1 MQLSDIRN
9 NEKFKRMGPDE
20 QEEILDLYQ
29 QSVQD
34 EAFAP
39 GQLDMARYVQAQ
51 DEVRAAKAEL
61 NLQPDPRSTF
71 QRMKD
76 EFVNGMSSS
85 MQAAK
90 ALRAVNGLDTPEEAA
105 AALAEQDREILA
117 QPKARSMLKYQ
128 KAGGSGWVAPILNIF
143 SNPEAAALIA
153 AQGLGS
159 SVPGMALG
167 AAGSIGTRA
176 AGGGKEAVLLSTM
189 AGVGAGSAFVEGGS
203 KILEDLREQVGDLQ
217 DTEAVAAILRDPA
230 KVQEMKNRA
239 LARGVTVGAFDAASV
254 ALPSSMLFKTAK
266 GLKGL
271 AARGVGDAALQGMLG
286 AAGEVA
292 GSAVIGEESNPADA
306 WAEFIGEMVP
316 GMVELGLG
324 GARTLIPQ
332 TEQAA
337 QEKSKNNALFPSQT
351 SAPTIQANKQK
362 AQFGAPRVAPGAL
375 AKEAQKAANA
385 SVPELRPTNSSEVN
399 DVLNG
404 PEVVDVETLEGV
416 GTPTGSSPEE
426 KMPKPKNKSAFT
438 YLGSGF
444 GPLAGVA
451 ESLADQHGLNRGG
464 WKVRSKN
471 PSLAESE
478 SDLLSSF
485 DTTEN
490 PDEADSNNI
499 KDSDFVV
506 VIGNPDTYK
515 NDIGQSRS
523 RNIATDA
530 EKTFIAGRSANV
542 LIPRVAR
549 FLKDN
554 PNASK
559 FTIIEPQNTA
569 RFTRGKDKEA
579 LIKDAQNI
587 ARELFQELGSVPND
601 PEARSEYLDYII
613 EGRSKASG
621 TDFAVSAS
629 PEKIIEGSIN
639 PLRYTTRAASV
650 EALKSQFDPAVD
662 PRAND
667 RVLVFGTDVNGNHNG
682 VYGKIAKEL
691 GAEVGKT
698 GLNGRTYGLPVYEKG
713 FKGPSAENNRQGAN
727 ESFNPREARVQ
738 LERFLQFAKTNPG
751 KEYWLMFGSGQ
762 GAGRVSTFTETRE
775 REIFAGQKIPA
786 NVRLLSSTAAN
797 IFPYAT
803 APKKRIGKTSRG
815 TAAQLE
821 EVRARAEKTGQQNGL
836 QGADL
841 QSFVQKELQKI
852 PSGGKKSTRSASVPN
867 MDRVLGEAQALDPN
881 DPDKNLSLS
890 ARIRNQGENILE
902 GIILSERQARELLQA
917 RTSELIER
925 RRKIVGSQKDV
936 QGRKIYNP
944 KDAPGGITKLTPFPF
959 TAFAY
964 SKKDN
969 TYIVKVKNIRV
980 IGEEVEG
987 IEAVGVEEASQ
998 TAQTNPQVIELN
1010 RSKGKQYLVEL
1021 EAFYQPDA
1029 AYRKSFWGTYER
1041 ETEVVTQAK
1050 ANGNVG
1056 ILDPDDILTRSDAA
1070 KPIGAQAETWW
1081 EQPKLPMP
1089 STATTPA
1096 TKKERGGK
1104 KAVEAKPV
1112 RGFVDLQVQPEPSIT
1127 DLDNKLT
1134 ALFSELEQ
1142 LQARE
1147 AQEFGDLS
1155 KDGGRNAPKKK
1166 GAVNTAERKKL
1177 SDRIREITLQYGE
1190 LQNKIRAQRIAWL
1203 ESGVSRIA
1211 EAISNNPDMGIVIK
1225 NSPEWIKA
1233 SVQELNA
1240 VLNSLVN
1247 PLDGSLRI
1255 YGVRTDYMNEMNGL
1269 GRQDS
1274 DWVGMA
1280 PTAEMAE
1287 AKKSQARSSYMNQI
1301 YSVDPRASSD
1311 PKKTFLPPPPLDI
1324 AKYAQEVILDNEE
1337 RRMGRTATPA
1347 LRPLTPDQINTLQEA
1362 IYAVNSVKPG
1372 AKITRDAQYLVKSA
1386 LEIVKGY
1393 AEDQNI
1399 LAKMYLAVREQNP
1412 WTLNFPGTYMQ
1423 MLAKA
1428 IARDPRAGNL
1438 ANLDIFLPF
1447 TDSPTLTNE
1456 NQPTKVPMRY
1466 SVPKEGLRP
1475 DLQDK
1480 YPNGTTTLQLIQD
1493 GRRKGTTRR
1502 AFARVGDVI
1511 SFENDT
1517 TKYIVTSVVTPD
1529 LRTPGGRAAWESKEG
1544 WSLKFIDQDPKL
1556 RSQVYSPQSVQTTF
1570 EVYETEDSRPGGDGA
1585 RAGLRPD
1592 KVQLFKAGEV
1602 IGEEA
1607 PAGAIFTPSSAIE
1620 IQEFP
1625 GVVFKENMLYLMD
1638 KARNVMRV
1646 LPFSFRNKFIANAKG
1661 TNVVT
1666 DTDVMLPTTSIN
1678 VYEGPEMEAQR
1689 KLTPEDLNDLTW
1701 ADANNLLGKF
1711 PGKDWRSKFA
1721 FDVAQKLG
1729 VSLPRRKEKPELNK
1743 PSHGT
1748 PVVITDPETIK
1759 FVRAYPGF
1767 FTGVEA
1773 SGGALIITEI
1783 TTKFGIFT
1791 SEPHGVAGLPRD
1803 FTTLF
1808 YRLLHPFFTTQENE
1822 FNSDVEF
1829 GAKEETNFAQKAF
1842 YTQKSDDMGSAA
1854 NIAGGNVSTIG
1865 DTIPSYTDKPSANKQ
1880 LAMGE
1885 KSYGQ
1890 GLEDEQIPE
1899 LESQKGAG
1907 EVSRGMGGYE
1917 YSQTLEQA
1925 EGANAV
1931 KSARLHMLISP
1942 EKTAIIKAADP
1953 EGKYVRMLVLPKISY
1968 ISRYGNPSDI
1978 TSRDGFAIV
1987 TGITDPM
1994 TNEYLGDKAPLK
2006 GREESEIKAEAE
2018 RLESAAVVAR
2028 DMDKLGQYIYLPENV
2043 TIQDMVLAHQNLLN
2057 QFIGA
2062 KEGFVVDFTKET
2074 LESNNVIRVL
2084 RNVISFD
2091 KTSDGVFV
2099 SGVYNHRTNE
2109 WIGQLPYGAKRMT
2122 VEEISALS
2130 REQAAELGNKINT
2143 WLREDRGADVDTLS
2157 LDDVSFSDDDI
2168 KNRTLLLQTIAQ
2180 SYLDGFGKTRESIEK
2195 SLVETMAANTRRDM
2209 NSLFLEDVD
2218 ARLQRAIDEGAF
2230 DPEELALLPRIIQD
2244 AVNVFKSGMVYTP
2257 IDEQDLSKGWS
2268 YGVGVNR
2275 NAAGRS
2281 GRPLEHLLTRA
2292 KQSGLSETEVRSLV
2306 DNLSVTTPE
2315 TSKDSEMLR
2324 RVFIDALIRSKRSP
2338 EVVET
2343 NNEELN
2349 VEEARGNRDA
2359 EYNRRRLSA
2368 LFGKIFEQY
2377 DSMTQEPFGGSFLD
2391 ESRPTN
2397 TLYGF
2402 VSSLSVEG
2410 YAGVLGLARRV
2421 SLIADSMK
2429 LREKSFVSLEGR
2441 TEEVKEGRPVED
2453 IFEASL
2459 TPEDMGSDYDAQ
2471 IGLDNE
2477 GYFTE
2482 LDKYETLPTKNKRRT
2497 KFEAFIN
2504 KMAAYRN
2511 TLPFISRAVHDII
2524 MREGFGFTSGYRPSM
2539 YNGKSNAQL
2548 DILFPTIKIKSGS
2561 QVGDKGK
2568 GKGFL
2573 SGTLLNKVFGS
2584 LPGIPS
2590 SFIQEPVLRQIAQD
2604 RYEGIL
2610 KELERNNMQEF
2621 SDAQKVKDVLELYA
2635 QEAQAEL
2642 DKDSEIR
2649 AAVKAAGADIEKG
2662 TDPKTELNK
2671 IAADVARKGS
2681 LSKAML
2687 AILEKSPLESLNDAA
2702 TRITNLL
2709 HRIYRLNNVTREQM
2723 IEQLLDPVG
2732 KFDRTL
2738 APEELI
2744 NPENDRTRVKDLL
2757 FNILLPA
2764 FESRAPFN
2772 SAAALSEMR
2781 KINDPYIKQADRSRM
2796 KKVQADVAG
2805 AAKYATESGFAD
2817 AGVSFDS
2824 NLLNLE
2830 DPRQQK
2836 AMEYLRFIARRR
2848 GLKNVN
2854 FVSNT
2859 KEKYPVFT
2867 VRGSD
2872 NATDPVNSTIFVNP
2886 ELLADKL
2893 FQQKDIKFLDGDA
2906 RNTYND
2912 LTAALMD
2919 QLITHE
2925 VAHLSYFEQLRNE
2938 YRARFPNGGV
2948 SWVSYYNTRV
2958 REAADFLRSEDNG
2971 LMVKLPGKKAV
2982 SVEKAL
2988 GELYPETK
2996 ESDEVLVA
3004 EFFRILLELDKSQ
3017 GAKVFT
3023 ESLELVR
3030 SLQVQDRVSNLI
3042 QGQSRQQVRN
3052 LDTFSRA
3059 RRRSFLGWLRTV
3071 LDSVF
3076 NLFKSLKNSSDP
3088 RARSLYETY
3097 YKINTVYDRFYSDY
3111 VAPPSYNEPSSQA
3124 PGLNSLGEAI
3134 DQARPIGAQP
3144 LSAAAR
3150 AAELYPDGVPTYQEE
3165 SQKADLSYLANEGA
3179 IEAVENVL
3187 NELSPEKI
3195 SMWLTQVGL
3204 DSDKPQ
3210 DVDIGGQPYK
3220 LNQRQIV
3227 ILASYAIR
3235 RFNEK
3240 GQVKKASELLT
3251 FIAQLGKN
3259 MGQTISIGYKLLKE
3273 FLMYTPAGVVNE
3285 YITRLAE
3292 TRRGVKDKVAT
3303 QNEEIRKEV
3312 RALQDEA
3319 LGLTLKDKGVQSL
3332 IEQINRL
3339 YSQALRENNADDI
3352 VTIIRNHYEQF
3363 SGEDLVKVL
3372 SRLLPDYE
3380 NAPLRFAELAEMV
3393 KTNMQTQLGKALS
3406 LRGRTLGRKI
3416 VNRAGMTI
3424 PELRSERIEQLLSEM
3439 HEVVKPPISRSG
3451 NTLENAIAGDAR
3463 KILELAALGAI
3474 NEDVVLSSIDSL
3486 GKFPS
3491 FDVNTAETL
3500 RRMMEE
3506 AAELP
3511 EGFQRDR
3518 KFQEALRVLHGATK
3532 SDALPLISAYW
3543 YMSMLSGIATFWMN
3557 FISTANKAIADI
3569 ATYSLAAASARGN
3582 PLLAA
3587 KYMALGYKTFLAS
3600 MHTIALAE
3608 AKGILLHGDIN
3619 TRTNGKYVDEASI
3632 NALESMETDTLLK
3645 KVLSKGKYIFR
3656 IMSASDAL
3664 FGRSALEGFAAIQAQ
3679 IQAIENVENGISTL
3693 SLEEE
3698 AARLLNQTDNFVA
3711 YATNRAINDEGLKP
3725 GTAEFTKRV
3734 YELRDQAILKDPER
3748 ATIMRRAEDLSLYAT
3763 YSNEPYGILGNIA
3776 KGIGTFSQQH
3786 PILGPLFVPFTK
3798 IVSNVTNE
3806 SINYTPIGAY
3816 RAFQA
3821 WGKAGTNKTSG
3832 LAKSVEQLEQIKL
3845 IEQGYLYAIQAV
3857 LGTAGMLVLAGL
3869 SNMLKDKDDDGQD
3882 DGFNITGGG
3891 PSDPAAR
3898 KQAREAGYV
3907 PYSFSFGGNSV
3918 KVSYLSTPLAIP
3930 LAIVGTWFDTS
3941 NYPRGREKDLSEKL
3955 TSAALATVQVP
3966 FNQSFLQGLSNLFKM
3981 LDGTS
3986 EGQDVSALQN
3996 FFSGAVGN
4004 VVPNIIKQADQIFE
4018 PIPQQQTSFVG
4029 KWLFNKVPILKSMT
4043 GKPQLNVLGEVVNA
4057 PAGVE
4062 RLLFLQRFINT
4073 SEADPLFKLL
4083 SAKKAFIPDA
4093 RRGQTVQNYP
4103 LNDEQFYR
4111 FRELRGRVIAQV
4123 VRSPSFFSMA
4133 KRMSTEQLDDYLT
4146 KLGQKATA
4154 TAKAQLTPELIR
4166 QGVKL

>member
-1 MQLSDIRN
+1 MQLSEIRQ
-9 NEKFKRMGPDE
+9 NEKFKGMGPDE

-105 AALAEQDREILA
+105 AALAEQDRELLA

-167 AAGSIGTRA
+167 AAGSLSARA
-176 AGGGKEAVLLSTM
+176 AGGGKEAILLSTM

-203 KILEDLREQVGDLQ
+203 RILEDLREQAGDLQ

-230 KVQEMKNRA
+230 KLQEMKNRA

-254 ALPSSMLFKTAK
+254 ALPTSMLFKTAK

-271 AARGVGDAALQGMLG
+271 AVRGIGDASLQGMLG

-362 AQFGAPRVAPGAL
+362 AQFGAPGVAPGAL

-385 SVPELRPTNSSEVN
+385 SAPELRPTNSSEVN

-404 PEVVDVETLEGV
+404 PDIVEDASLEEVEGPQSLAPAGQETE
-416 GTPTGSSPEE
+416 
-426 KMPKPKNKSAFT
+426 KPKKKGAFT

-444 GPLAGVA
+444 GPFAGVA
-451 ESLADQHGLNRGG
+451 ESLADQNGVNRGG

-485 DTTEN
+485 DTTED

-499 KDSDFVV
+499 NASDFVV

-515 NDIGQSRS
+515 NDIGQSRN

-530 EKTFIAGRSANV
+530 SKTFIAGRSANV

-579 LIKDAQNI
+579 LVKDSQNI

-601 PEARSEYLDYII
+601 PEARAEYLDYII

-650 EALKSQFDPAVD
+650 EALKSQFDPTVD

-682 VYGKIAKEL
+682 VYGKIAKGL

-786 NVRLLSSTAAN
+786 NVKLLSSTAAN

-803 APKKRIGKTSRG
+803 APKKRLGKTSRG

-836 QGADL
+836 EGADL

-852 PSGGKKSTRSASVPN
+852 PPGGKRSTRSASIPN

-881 DPDKNLSLS
+881 DPDKNLGLS

-902 GIILSERQARELLQA
+902 GIILGERQARELLSA
-917 RTSELIER
+917 RTSEEIER
-925 RRKIVGSQKDV
+925 RRKIVGTQNDV

-969 TYIVKVKNIRV
+969 TYIVKIKNIRV

-1056 ILDPDDILTRSDAA
+1056 IFDPDDILTRSDVA

-1089 STATTPA
+1089 STATTSA

-1104 KAVEAKPV
+1104 KAAEAKPV

-1211 EAISNNPDMGIVIK
+1211 EAISKNPDMGIVIK

-1280 PTAEMAE
+1280 PTAEMTE
-1287 AKKSQARSSYMNQI
+1287 AKKSQARSSFMNQI

-1337 RRMGRTATPA
+1337 RRMGRTATSA

-1362 IYAVNSVKPG
+1362 IYAVNSLKPEV
-1372 AKITRDAQYLVKSA
+1372 KITRDAQYLVKSA

-1438 ANLDIFLPF
+1438 ANLDIFLPGVG
-1447 TDSPTLTNE
+1447 SL
-1456 NQPTKVPMRY
+1456 
-1466 SVPKEGLRP
+1466 SVAP
-1475 DLQDK
+1475 D
-1480 YPNGTTTLQLIQD
+1480 N
-1493 GRRKGTTRR
+1493 
-1502 AFARVGDVI
+1502 
-1511 SFENDT
+1511 
-1517 TKYIVTSVVTPD
+1517 
-1529 LRTPGGRAAWESKEG
+1529 
-1544 WSLKFIDQDPKL
+1544 
-1556 RSQVYSPQSVQTTF
+1556 
-1570 EVYETEDSRPGGDGA
+1570 
-1585 RAGLRPD
+1585 
-1592 KVQLFKAGEV
+1592 VQLFKDGEV
-1602 IGEEA
+1602 VGEEA

-1625 GVVFKENMLYLMD
+1625 GVVFKANTLYLMD

-1729 VSLPRRKEKPELNK
+1729 VSLPRRKEKPELNR

-1767 FTGVEA
+1767 FAGVEA

-1842 YTQKSDDMGSAA
+1842 YTQKADDMGSAA

-1968 ISRYGNPSDI
+1968 ISRYGNPSNI

-1994 TNEYLGDKAPLK
+1994 TNEYLGDKAPLR
-2006 GREESEIKAEAE
+2006 GREESKIQAEAE

-2074 LESNNVIRVL
+2074 LESDNVIRVL

-2195 SLVETMAANTRRDM
+2195 SLVETMAASTRRDM

-2315 TSKDSEMLR
+2315 ASKDSEMLR

-2343 NNEELN
+2343 NNEELK

-2377 DSMTQEPFGGSFLD
+2377 DSMTQEPFGSTYLD

-2539 YNGKSNAQL
+2539 YNGKSNIQL
-2548 DILFPTIKIKSGS
+2548 DILFPTVKIKSGS

-2621 SDAQKVKDVLELYA
+2621 SDAQKVKDVLELYD

-2662 TDPKTELNK
+2662 ADPKTELNK

-2702 TRITNLL
+2702 MRITNLL

-2867 VRGSD
+2867 VRGSE

-2971 LMVKLPGKKAV
+2971 LMVKLLGKKAV

-3004 EFFRILLELDKSQ
+3004 EFFRVLLELDKSQ

-3076 NLFKSLKNSSDP
+3076 NLFSSLKNSSDP

-3111 VAPPSYNEPSSQA
+3111 VAPPSYNEPSSEA
-3124 PGLNSLGEAI
+3124 PGLNSLEEAI
-3134 DQARPIGAQP
+3134 NQARPIGAQP

-3150 AAELYPDGVPTYQEE
+3150 AGELYQDGVPTYEQV
-3165 SQKADLSYLANEGA
+3165 SQKADLSYLADEGA

-3187 NELSPEKI
+3187 DELSPEKI
-3195 SMWLTQVGL
+3195 SMWLTQVGPEA
-3204 DSDKPQ
+3204 DKSQ
-3210 DVDIGGQPYK
+3210 DIDIGGQSYK

-3227 ILASYAIR
+3227 LLASYAIR
-3235 RFNEK
+3235 RFKER
-3240 GQVKKASELLT
+3240 GQIKRASDLLT
-3251 FIAQLGKN
+3251 YVANLGRS

-3273 FLMYTPAGVVNE
+3273 FLMYTPAGMVNE

-3380 NAPLRFAELAEMV
+3380 NAPLRFEELANMV
-3393 KTNMQTQLGKALS
+3393 KANMQTQLGKALS

-3424 PELRSERIEQLLSEM
+3424 PELKSERIEQLLSEM

-3632 NALESMETDTLLK
+3632 NALESMETDTLMK

-3763 YSNEPYGILGNIA
+3763 YSNEPYGVLGNIA

-3941 NYPRGREKDLSEKL
+3941 NYPRGREKDPGEKL
-3955 TSAALATVQVP
+3955 MSAALAVVQVP

-4004 VVPNIIKQADQIFE
+4004 VVPNIVKQADQIFE

-4146 KLGQKATA
+4146 QLGQRATA
-4154 TAKAQLTPELIR
+4154 TAKAQLTPELIK

>member
-1 MQLSDIRN
+1 MQLQEILQND
-9 NEKFKRMGPDE
+9 KFKGMGPDE
-20 QEEILDLYQ
+20 QEQVLNLYE

-39 GQLDMARYVQAQ
+39 GQLDMSRYVQAQ
-51 DEVRAAKAEL
+51 EEVRAAKAAL
-61 NLQPDPRSTF
+61 SLQPDPRSTF

-76 EFVNGMSSS
+76 EFVNGMASS

-105 AALAEQDREILA
+105 AELAQQDREFQA

-143 SNPEAAALIA
+143 TNPEAAALIA

-167 AAGSIGTRA
+167 AAGSIGARA

-203 KILEDLREQVGDLQ
+203 KILEDLRAQVGDLQ
-217 DTEAVAAILRDPA
+217 NTEAVAAVLRDPA

-254 ALPSSMLFKTAK
+254 ALPSEMLFKTAK

-271 AARGVGDAALQGMLG
+271 AARGIGDAALQGMLG

-292 GSAVIGEESNPADA
+292 GSAAIGEKSDPADA

-332 TEQAA
+332 TEQAVE
-337 QEKSKNNALFPSQT
+337 EKTKTNTLFPSQT
-351 SAPTIQANKQK
+351 SAPTIQAAKQK
-362 AQFGAPRVAPGAL
+362 AQFEPPREASSAL
-375 AKEAQKAANA
+375 TKEAKKVANNQT
-385 SVPELRPTNSSEVN
+385 PELRPTNSTEVN

-404 PEVVDVETLEGV
+404 PDIVENAALDEVD
-416 GTPTGSSPEE
+416 GSQNPPPAGQDTE
-426 KMPKPKNKSAFT
+426 KPKKKGAFT

-444 GPLAGVA
+444 GPFAGVA
-451 ESLADQHGLNRGG
+451 ESLAEQHGVNRGG
-464 WKVRSKN
+464 LKVRSKN

-485 DTTEN
+485 DTTED

-499 KDSDFVV
+499 NNSDFVV

-515 NDIGQSRS
+515 NDIGQSRK

-530 EKTFIAGRSANV
+530 RQTFIAGRSANV

-569 RFTRGKDKEA
+569 RFTRGTDKEA
-579 LIKDAQNI
+579 LIKDSQNI

-601 PEARSEYLDYII
+601 PEARAEYLDYII

-629 PEKIIEGSIN
+629 PEKIIENSIN

-650 EALKSQFDPAVD
+650 EALKSQFDPTVD
-662 PRAND
+662 IRAND

-698 GLNGRTYGLPVYEKG
+698 GPNGRTYGLPVYEKG

-738 LERFLQFAKTNPG
+738 LERFLQYAKANPG
-751 KEYWLMFGSGQ
+751 KEYWLMFGAHQ
-762 GAGRVSTFTETRE
+762 GAGRVSTFSETRE

-786 NVRLLSSTAAN
+786 NVKLLSSTAAN
-797 IFPYAT
+797 IFPFAT
-803 APKKRIGKTSRG
+803 APKKRRGTTSRG

-836 QGADL
+836 KGTDL
-841 QSFVQKELQKI
+841 QAFVQKEMQKI
-852 PSGGKKSTRSASVPN
+852 PSGGKRSTRSASIPN

-902 GIILSERQARELLQA
+902 GIILSRRQARELLSA
-917 RTSELIER
+917 KTSEEIER
-925 RRKIVGSQKDV
+925 RRKIVGTQKDV
-936 QGRKIYNP
+936 EGRKIYNP

-969 TYIVKVKNIRV
+969 TYTVKVKNIRV
-980 IGEEVEG
+980 IGDEVDGVES
-987 IEAVGVEEASQ
+987 VGVDEASQ
-998 TAQTNPQVIELN
+998 IAQTNPQVIELN
-1010 RSKGKQYLVEL
+1010 RSKGEQYLVEL
-1021 EAFYQPDA
+1021 EPFYQPDA

-1041 ETEVVTQAK
+1041 ETEVVAEAK
-1050 ANGNVG
+1050 QNGNIGTV
-1056 ILDPDDILTRSDAA
+1056 DPDDLFTRSDVA
-1070 KPIGAQAETWW
+1070 KPIGAQGETWW
-1081 EQPKLPMP
+1081 EQPILPMP

-1096 TKKERGGK
+1096 TKKERGAK

-1112 RGFVDLQVQPEPSIT
+1112 RGFVDLQVPPEPSVT

-1142 LQARE
+1142 LQAKE

-1166 GAVNTAERKKL
+1166 GAINTAERKKL
-1177 SDRIREITLQYGE
+1177 SDRIREVTLQYGE
-1190 LQNKIRAQRIAWL
+1190 MQNKIRAQRIAWL
-1203 ESGVSRIA
+1203 ESGVSRIS
-1211 EAISNNPDMGIVIK
+1211 EAISKNPDMGIVIK
-1225 NSPEWIKA
+1225 NSPEWVKA

-1247 PLDGSLRI
+1247 PLDGSLRV

-1280 PTAEMAE
+1280 PTEEMTE

-1301 YSVDPRASSD
+1301 YSVDPRAIND
-1311 PKKTFLPPPPLDI
+1311 PKKRFVPPPPLDI

-1337 RRMGRTATPA
+1337 RRMGRSATPA
-1347 LRPLTPDQINTLQEA
+1347 LRPLTPEQITTLQEA

-1412 WTLNFPGTYMQ
+1412 WSLNFPGTYMQ

-1447 TDSPTLTNE
+1447 TDSPRPTNE
-1456 NQPTKVPMRY
+1456 AQPAKVPMRY
-1466 SVPKEGLRP
+1466 PVPKEGLRQ
-1475 DLQDK
+1475 DLQDR

-1493 GRRKGTTRR
+1493 GRRKSTTRR

-1511 SFENDT
+1511 SFENDP
-1517 TKYIVTSVVTPD
+1517 TKYVVTSVVTPD
-1529 LRTPGGRAAWESKEG
+1529 LRTPGGRAAWESQEG

-1570 EVYETEDSRPGGDGA
+1570 EVYEAEDSRAGGA
-1585 RAGLRPD
+1585 PLRPD
-1592 KVQLFKAGEV
+1592 NVQLFKNGEV
-1602 IGEEA
+1602 VGEEA
-1607 PAGAIFTPSSAIE
+1607 PAAAIFTPANAIE

-1638 KARNVMRV
+1638 KARNVMRA

-1689 KLTPEDLNDLTW
+1689 KLTPEDLNDLSW
-1701 ADANNLLGKF
+1701 AEASNLLGKF

-1729 VSLPRRKEKPELNK
+1729 ASMPRRKEKPELNK
-1743 PSHGT
+1743 PSHGS
-1748 PVVITDPETIK
+1748 PVVITDPETVK

-1767 FTGVEA
+1767 FTGVET
-1773 SGGALIITEI
+1773 SGSALIITEI

-1854 NIAGGNVSTIG
+1854 NITGGNVSTVG
-1865 DTIPSYTDKPSANKQ
+1865 DTVPSYTDKPSANKQ

-1953 EGKYVRMLVLPKISY
+1953 EGKYVRMLVLPRISY
-1968 ISRYGNPSDI
+1968 ISRFGNPSDI

-1994 TNEYLGDKAPLK
+1994 TNEYLGDKAPLR
-2006 GREESEIKAEAE
+2006 GREESKIIAQDK

-2057 QFIGA
+2057 QFVGA

-2074 LESNNVIRVL
+2074 QESDSVIRVL
-2084 RNVISFD
+2084 RNVVSFD
-2091 KTSDGVFV
+2091 KTADGVFV

-2109 WIGQLPYGAKRMT
+2109 WLGQLPYGAKRMT
-2122 VEEISALS
+2122 VEEISALT
-2130 REQAAELGNKINT
+2130 REQAAALGNKINT

-2268 YGVGVNR
+2268 YEVGVNR

-2292 KQSGLSETEVRSLV
+2292 KQTGLSETEVRSLV

-2315 TSKDSEMLR
+2315 NSKDSEMLR
-2324 RVFIDALIRSKRSP
+2324 RVFIEALIRSKKAP
-2338 EVVET
+2338 EVLET
-2343 NNEELN
+2343 NNQELKA
-2349 VEEARGNRDA
+2349 EEARGNRDA

-2368 LFGKIFEQY
+2368 LFGKIFKQY
-2377 DSMTQEPFGGSFLD
+2377 DSMTQEPFGGTYLD

-2511 TLPFISRAVHDII
+2511 TLPFIPRAVHDII

-2573 SGTLLNKVFGS
+2573 SGALLNKVFGS
-2584 LPGIPS
+2584 LSGIWPMR
-2590 SFIQEPVLRQIAQD
+2590 SFWSHVD
-2604 RYEGIL
+2604 WHHGH
-2610 KELERNNMQEF
+2610 
-2621 SDAQKVKDVLELYA
+2621 
-2635 QEAQAEL
+2635 
-2642 DKDSEIR
+2642 
-2649 AAVKAAGADIEKG
+2649 G
-2662 TDPKTELNK
+2662 
-2671 IAADVARKGS
+2671 
-2681 LSKAML
+2681 
-2687 AILEKSPLESLNDAA
+2687 
-2702 TRITNLL
+2702 
-2709 HRIYRLNNVTREQM
+2709 H
-2723 IEQLLDPVG
+2723 
-2732 KFDRTL
+2732 
-2738 APEELI
+2738 
-2744 NPENDRTRVKDLL
+2744 
-2757 FNILLPA
+2757 
-2764 FESRAPFN
+2764 
-2772 SAAALSEMR
+2772 
-2781 KINDPYIKQADRSRM
+2781 
-2796 KKVQADVAG
+2796 
-2805 AAKYATESGFAD
+2805 
-2817 AGVSFDS
+2817 
-2824 NLLNLE
+2824 
-2830 DPRQQK
+2830 
-2836 AMEYLRFIARRR
+2836 
-2848 GLKNVN
+2848 
-2854 FVSNT
+2854 
-2859 KEKYPVFT
+2859 
-2867 VRGSD
+2867 
-2872 NATDPVNSTIFVNP
+2872 
-2886 ELLADKL
+2886 
-2893 FQQKDIKFLDGDA
+2893 
-2906 RNTYND
+2906 
-2912 LTAALMD
+2912 
-2919 QLITHE
+2919 
-2925 VAHLSYFEQLRNE
+2925 
-2938 YRARFPNGGV
+2938 
-2948 SWVSYYNTRV
+2948 
-2958 REAADFLRSEDNG
+2958 
-2971 LMVKLPGKKAV
+2971 
-2982 SVEKAL
+2982 
-2988 GELYPETK
+2988 
-2996 ESDEVLVA
+2996 
-3004 EFFRILLELDKSQ
+3004 
-3017 GAKVFT
+3017 
-3023 ESLELVR
+3023 
-3030 SLQVQDRVSNLI
+3030 
-3042 QGQSRQQVRN
+3042 GQSRKRGWA
-3052 LDTFSRA
+3052 LL
-3059 RRRSFLGWLRTV
+3059 LG
-3071 LDSVF
+3071 
-3076 NLFKSLKNSSDP
+3076 
-3088 RARSLYETY
+3088 
-3097 YKINTVYDRFYSDY
+3097 
-3111 VAPPSYNEPSSQA
+3111 
-3124 PGLNSLGEAI
+3124 
-3134 DQARPIGAQP
+3134 
-3144 LSAAAR
+3144 
-3150 AAELYPDGVPTYQEE
+3150 
-3165 SQKADLSYLANEGA
+3165 
-3179 IEAVENVL
+3179 
-3187 NELSPEKI
+3187 
-3195 SMWLTQVGL
+3195 
-3204 DSDKPQ
+3204 
-3210 DVDIGGQPYK
+3210 
-3220 LNQRQIV
+3220 
-3227 ILASYAIR
+3227 
-3235 RFNEK
+3235 
-3240 GQVKKASELLT
+3240 
-3251 FIAQLGKN
+3251 
-3259 MGQTISIGYKLLKE
+3259 
-3273 FLMYTPAGVVNE
+3273 
-3285 YITRLAE
+3285 
-3292 TRRGVKDKVAT
+3292 
-3303 QNEEIRKEV
+3303 
-3312 RALQDEA
+3312 
-3319 LGLTLKDKGVQSL
+3319 
-3332 IEQINRL
+3332 
-3339 YSQALRENNADDI
+3339 
-3352 VTIIRNHYEQF
+3352 
-3363 SGEDLVKVL
+3363 
-3372 SRLLPDYE
+3372 
-3380 NAPLRFAELAEMV
+3380 
-3393 KTNMQTQLGKALS
+3393 
-3406 LRGRTLGRKI
+3406 
-3416 VNRAGMTI
+3416 
-3424 PELRSERIEQLLSEM
+3424 
-3439 HEVVKPPISRSG
+3439 
-3451 NTLENAIAGDAR
+3451 
-3463 KILELAALGAI
+3463 
-3474 NEDVVLSSIDSL
+3474 
-3486 GKFPS
+3486 
-3491 FDVNTAETL
+3491 
-3500 RRMMEE
+3500 
-3506 AAELP
+3506 
-3511 EGFQRDR
+3511 
-3518 KFQEALRVLHGATK
+3518 
-3532 SDALPLISAYW
+3532 
-3543 YMSMLSGIATFWMN
+3543 
-3557 FISTANKAIADI
+3557 
-3569 ATYSLAAASARGN
+3569 
-3582 PLLAA
+3582 
-3587 KYMALGYKTFLAS
+3587 
-3600 MHTIALAE
+3600 
-3608 AKGILLHGDIN
+3608 
-3619 TRTNGKYVDEASI
+3619 
-3632 NALESMETDTLLK
+3632 
-3645 KVLSKGKYIFR
+3645 
-3656 IMSASDAL
+3656 
-3664 FGRSALEGFAAIQAQ
+3664 
-3679 IQAIENVENGISTL
+3679 
-3693 SLEEE
+3693 
-3698 AARLLNQTDNFVA
+3698 
-3711 YATNRAINDEGLKP
+3711 
-3725 GTAEFTKRV
+3725 
-3734 YELRDQAILKDPER
+3734 
-3748 ATIMRRAEDLSLYAT
+3748 
-3763 YSNEPYGILGNIA
+3763 
-3776 KGIGTFSQQH
+3776 
-3786 PILGPLFVPFTK
+3786 
-3798 IVSNVTNE
+3798 
-3806 SINYTPIGAY
+3806 
-3816 RAFQA
+3816 
-3821 WGKAGTNKTSG
+3821 
-3832 LAKSVEQLEQIKL
+3832 
-3845 IEQGYLYAIQAV
+3845 
-3857 LGTAGMLVLAGL
+3857 
-3869 SNMLKDKDDDGQD
+3869 
-3882 DGFNITGGG
+3882 
-3891 PSDPAAR
+3891 
-3898 KQAREAGYV
+3898 
-3907 PYSFSFGGNSV
+3907 
-3918 KVSYLSTPLAIP
+3918 
-3930 LAIVGTWFDTS
+3930 
-3941 NYPRGREKDLSEKL
+3941 
-3955 TSAALATVQVP
+3955 
-3966 FNQSFLQGLSNLFKM
+3966 
-3981 LDGTS
+3981 
-3986 EGQDVSALQN
+3986 
-3996 FFSGAVGN
+3996 
-4004 VVPNIIKQADQIFE
+4004 
-4018 PIPQQQTSFVG
+4018 
-4029 KWLFNKVPILKSMT
+4029 
-4043 GKPQLNVLGEVVNA
+4043 
-4057 PAGVE
+4057 
-4062 RLLFLQRFINT
+4062 
-4073 SEADPLFKLL
+4073 
-4083 SAKKAFIPDA
+4083 
-4093 RRGQTVQNYP
+4093 
-4103 LNDEQFYR
+4103 
-4111 FRELRGRVIAQV
+4111 
-4123 VRSPSFFSMA
+4123 
-4133 KRMSTEQLDDYLT
+4133 
-4146 KLGQKATA
+4146 
-4154 TAKAQLTPELIR
+4154 
-4166 QGVKL
+4166 

>member
-1 MQLSDIRN
+1 MQLQEILQND
-9 NEKFKRMGPDE
+9 KFKGMGPDE
-20 QEEILDLYQ
+20 QEQVLNLYE

-39 GQLDMARYVQAQ
+39 GQLDMSRYVQAQ
-51 DEVRAAKAEL
+51 EEVRAAKAAL
-61 NLQPDPRSTF
+61 SLQPDPRSTF

-76 EFVNGMSSS
+76 EFVNGMASS

-105 AALAEQDREILA
+105 AELAQQDRELQA

-143 SNPEAAALIA
+143 TNPEAAALIA

-167 AAGSIGTRA
+167 AAGSIGARA

-203 KILEDLREQVGDLQ
+203 KILEDLRAQVGDLQ
-217 DTEAVAAILRDPA
+217 NTEAVAAVLRDPA

-254 ALPSSMLFKTAK
+254 ALPSEMLFKTAK

-271 AARGVGDAALQGMLG
+271 AARGIGDAALQGMLG

-292 GSAVIGEESNPADA
+292 GSAAIGEKSDPADA

-332 TEQAA
+332 TEQAVE
-337 QEKSKNNALFPSQT
+337 EKTKTNTLFPSQT
-351 SAPTIQANKQK
+351 SAPTIQAAKQK
-362 AQFGAPRVAPGAL
+362 AQFEPPREASSAL
-375 AKEAQKAANA
+375 TKEAKKVANNQT
-385 SVPELRPTNSSEVN
+385 PELRPTNSTEVN
-399 DVLNG
+399 DLLDGRDIVT
-404 PEVVDVETLEGV
+404 DAA
-416 GTPTGSSPEE
+416 PEE
-426 KMPKPKNKSAFT
+426 VDGSQNPAPAGQDTEKPKKKGAFT

-444 GPLAGVA
+444 GPFAGVA
-451 ESLADQHGLNRGG
+451 ESLADQHGVNRGG
-464 WKVRSKN
+464 LKVRSKN

-485 DTTEN
+485 DTTED
-490 PDEADSNNI
+490 PDEADSHNINN
-499 KDSDFVV
+499 SDFVV

-515 NDIGQSRS
+515 NDIGQSRK

-530 EKTFIAGRSANV
+530 RQTFIAGRSANV

-569 RFTRGKDKEA
+569 RFTRGTDKEA
-579 LIKDAQNI
+579 LIKDSQNI

-601 PEARSEYLDYII
+601 PEARAEYLDYII

-629 PEKIIEGSIN
+629 PEKIIENSIN

-650 EALKSQFDPAVD
+650 EALKSQFDPTVD
-662 PRAND
+662 IRAND

-682 VYGKIAKEL
+682 VYGEIAKGL

-698 GLNGRTYGLPVYEKG
+698 GPNGRTYGLPVYEKG

-738 LERFLQFAKTNPG
+738 LERFLQYAKANPG
-751 KEYWLMFGSGQ
+751 KEYWLMFGAHQ
-762 GAGRVSTFTETRE
+762 GAGRVSTFSETRE

-786 NVRLLSSTAAN
+786 NVKLLSSTAAN
-797 IFPYAT
+797 IFPFAT
-803 APKKRIGKTSRG
+803 APKKRRGTTSRG

-836 QGADL
+836 EGTDL
-841 QSFVQKELQKI
+841 QAFVQKEMQKI
-852 PSGGKKSTRSASVPN
+852 PSGGKRSTRSASIPN

-902 GIILSERQARELLQA
+902 GIILSRRQARELLSA
-917 RTSELIER
+917 KTSEEIER
-925 RRKIVGSQKDV
+925 RRKIVGTQKDV
-936 QGRKIYNP
+936 EGRKIYNP

-969 TYIVKVKNIRV
+969 TYTVKVKNIRV
-980 IGEEVEG
+980 IGDEVDGVES
-987 IEAVGVEEASQ
+987 VGVDEASQ
-998 TAQTNPQVIELN
+998 IAQTNPQVIELN
-1010 RSKGKQYLVEL
+1010 RSKGEQYLVEL
-1021 EAFYQPDA
+1021 EPFYQPDA

-1041 ETEVVTQAK
+1041 ETEVVAEAK
-1050 ANGNVG
+1050 QNGNIGTV
-1056 ILDPDDILTRSDAA
+1056 DPDDLFTRSDVA
-1070 KPIGAQAETWW
+1070 KPIGAQGETWW
-1081 EQPKLPMP
+1081 EQPILPMP

-1096 TKKERGGK
+1096 TKKERGAK

-1112 RGFVDLQVQPEPSIT
+1112 RGFVDLQVPPEPSIT

-1147 AQEFGDLS
+1147 TQEFGDLS

-1166 GAVNTAERKKL
+1166 GAINTAERKKL
-1177 SDRIREITLQYGE
+1177 SDRIREVTLQYGE
-1190 LQNKIRAQRIAWL
+1190 MQNKIRAQRIAWL
-1203 ESGVSRIA
+1203 ESGVSRIS
-1211 EAISNNPDMGIVIK
+1211 EAISKNPDMGIVIK
-1225 NSPEWIKA
+1225 NSPEWVKA

-1247 PLDGSLRI
+1247 PLDGSLRV

-1280 PTAEMAE
+1280 PTEEMTE

-1301 YSVDPRASSD
+1301 YSVDPRAIND
-1311 PKKTFLPPPPLDI
+1311 PKKRFVPPPPLDI

-1337 RRMGRTATPA
+1337 RRMGRSATPA
-1347 LRPLTPDQINTLQEA
+1347 LRPLTPEQITNLQEA

-1412 WTLNFPGTYMQ
+1412 WSLNFPGTYMQ

-1438 ANLDIFLPF
+1438 ANLDIFLPGVG
-1447 TDSPTLTNE
+1447 SL
-1456 NQPTKVPMRY
+1456 
-1466 SVPKEGLRP
+1466 SVAP
-1475 DLQDK
+1475 D
-1480 YPNGTTTLQLIQD
+1480 N
-1493 GRRKGTTRR
+1493 
-1502 AFARVGDVI
+1502 
-1511 SFENDT
+1511 
-1517 TKYIVTSVVTPD
+1517 
-1529 LRTPGGRAAWESKEG
+1529 
-1544 WSLKFIDQDPKL
+1544 
-1556 RSQVYSPQSVQTTF
+1556 
-1570 EVYETEDSRPGGDGA
+1570 
-1585 RAGLRPD
+1585 
-1592 KVQLFKAGEV
+1592 VQLFKDGEV
-1602 IGEEA
+1602 VGEEA
-1607 PAGAIFTPSSAIE
+1607 PAAAIFTPANAIE

-1638 KARNVMRV
+1638 KARNVMRT

-1678 VYEGPEMEAQR
+1678 VYDGPEMEAQR
-1689 KLTPEDLNDLTW
+1689 KLTPEDLNDLSW
-1701 ADANNLLGKF
+1701 AGASNLLGKF

-1729 VSLPRRKEKPELNK
+1729 ASMPRRKEKPELNK
-1743 PSHGT
+1743 PSHGS
-1748 PVVITDPETIK
+1748 PVVITDPETVK

-1767 FTGVEA
+1767 FTGVET
-1773 SGGALIITEI
+1773 SGSALIITEI
-1783 TTKFGIFT
+1783 TTKFGVFT

-1854 NIAGGNVSTIG
+1854 NIAGGNVSTVG
-1865 DTIPSYTDKPSANKQ
+1865 DTVPSYTDKPSANKQ

-1968 ISRYGNPSDI
+1968 ISRFGNPSDI
-1978 TSRDGFAIV
+1978 TSRGGFAIV

-1994 TNEYLGDKAPLK
+1994 TNEYLGDKAPLR
-2006 GREESEIKAEAE
+2006 GREESKIIAQDK

-2057 QFIGA
+2057 QFVGA

-2074 LESNNVIRVL
+2074 QESDSVIRVL
-2084 RNVISFD
+2084 RNVVSFD
-2091 KTSDGVFV
+2091 KTADGVFV

-2109 WIGQLPYGAKRMT
+2109 WLGQLPYGAKRMT
-2122 VEEISALS
+2122 VEEISALT
-2130 REQAAELGNKINT
+2130 REQAAALGNKINT

-2195 SLVETMAANTRRDM
+2195 SLVESMAANTRRDM

-2230 DPEELALLPRIIQD
+2230 DSEELALLPRIIQD

-2268 YGVGVNR
+2268 YEVGVNR

-2315 TSKDSEMLR
+2315 NSKDSEMLR
-2324 RVFIDALIRSKRSP
+2324 RVFIEALIRSKRAP
-2338 EVVET
+2338 EVLET
-2343 NNEELN
+2343 NNEELK

-2368 LFGKIFEQY
+2368 LFGKIFKQY
-2377 DSMTQEPFGGSFLD
+2377 DSMTQEPFGGTYLD

-2511 TLPFISRAVHDII
+2511 TLPFIPRAVHDII

-2548 DILFPTIKIKSGS
+2548 DILFPTIKSKSGS

-2573 SGTLLNKVFGS
+2573 SGALLNKVFGS
-2584 LPGIPS
+2584 LSGIPS

-2621 SDAQKVKDVLELYA
+2621 SDAQKVKDVLELYD

-2642 DKDSEIR
+2642 EKDSEIR
-2649 AAVKAAGADIEKG
+2649 AAVKAAGSDIAKG
-2662 TDPKTELNK
+2662 TDPRKELNK
-2671 IAADVARKGS
+2671 TVADVARRGS

-2687 AILEKSPLESLNDAA
+2687 AILDNSPLEALNDAA
-2702 TRITNLL
+2702 MRITNLL

-2744 NPENDRTRVKDLL
+2744 SPENDRTRVKDLL

-2830 DPRQQK
+2830 DPRQEK

-2854 FVSNT
+2854 FRANT
-2859 KEKYPVFT
+2859 TENYPVFT
-2867 VRGSD
+2867 VRGSEKA
-2872 NATDPVNSTIFVNP
+2872 NDPVNSTIFVNP

-2925 VAHLSYFEQLRNE
+2925 VAHLSYFEQLRKE

-2982 SVEKAL
+2982 SVEQAL

-3004 EFFRILLELDKSQ
+3004 EFFRVLLELDKSQ

-3023 ESLELVR
+3023 ESLELAR

-3052 LDTFSRA
+3052 LDTFARA

-3071 LDSVF
+3071 LDSIF
-3076 NLFKSLKNSSDP
+3076 NLFSTLKNSSDP

-3097 YKINTVYDRFYSDY
+3097 HKINTVYDRFYSDY
-3111 VAPPSYNEPSSQA
+3111 VAPPSYNVPSSGA
-3124 PGLNSLGEAI
+3124 SGLNSLGEAI

-3150 AAELYPDGVPTYQEE
+3150 AAEIYQDGVPTYEKA
-3165 SQKADLSYLANEGA
+3165 SQKADLSYLADEGA
-3179 IEAVENVL
+3179 IEAVEGVL
-3187 NELSPEKI
+3187 DELSPEKI
-3195 SMWLTQVGL
+3195 SMWLTQVGP
-3204 DSDKPQ
+3204 DADKTQ
-3210 DVDIGGQPYK
+3210 DIDIGGQPYR

-3227 ILASYAIR
+3227 LLASYAIR
-3235 RFNEK
+3235 RFKER
-3240 GQVKKASELLT
+3240 GQIKRASDLLT
-3251 FIAQLGKN
+3251 YVGNLGRS

-3273 FLMYTPAGVVNE
+3273 FLMYTPAGMVNE

-3292 TRRGVKDKVAT
+3292 TRRGVKDRVAT

-3312 RALQDEA
+3312 RELQDVA

-3380 NAPLRFAELAEMV
+3380 NAPLRFQELADMV
-3393 KTNMQTQLGKALS
+3393 KANMQTQLGKALS

-3532 SDALPLISAYW
+3532 SDALPQISAYW
-3543 YMSMLSGIATFWMN
+3543 YMSMLSGPATFWMN
-3557 FISTANKAIADI
+3557 FVSTAFKAIADI
-3569 ATYSLAAASARGN
+3569 ATYSLAAATARGN

-3600 MHTIALAE
+3600 MHTIAFAE

-3619 TRTNGKYVDEASI
+3619 LRTNGKYVDEASI
-3632 NALESMETDTLLK
+3632 NALESMDTDTLMK

-3656 IMSASDAL
+3656 IMAASDAL

-3679 IQAIENVENGISTL
+3679 IQAIENVENGLTTL
-3693 SLEEE
+3693 SPEEE

-3711 YATNRAINDEGLKP
+3711 YATNVAINDEGLKP

-3748 ATIMRRAEDLSLYAT
+3748 ASIMRRAEDLSLYAT
-3763 YSNEPYGILGNIA
+3763 YNNTPYGILGNIA

-3821 WGKAGTNKTSG
+3821 WGKAGTKKTSG

-3845 IEQGYLYAIQAV
+3845 IEQGSLYAIQAV
-3857 LGTAGMLVLAGL
+3857 LGTTGMLVLAGL

-4004 VVPNIIKQADQIFE
+4004 AVPNIIKQADQVFE

-4043 GKPQLNVLGEVVNA
+4043 GQPQLNVLGEVVNA
-4057 PAGVE
+4057 PAGPE

-4111 FRELRGRVIAQV
+4111 FRELRGKVIAQV
-4123 VRSPSFFSMA
+4123 VRSPSFFAMA

-4146 KLGQKATA
+4146 KLGQRATA
-4154 TAKAQLTPELIR
+4154 TAKAQLTPELIK